1 MVLPFDQIY
10 IISLKK
16 STNRRKHLFEEFNR
30 IGGVFIKSGQIPTIV
45 DANNGCKYT
54 HYVDNSTKRIN
65 RKQNISQGEIG
76 CFASHRAVWMQFLE
90 SDAETCLIL
99 EDDVRFGMNFEHL
112 IDNYDQLPEFDY
124 LNLGYITNNKSIK
137 NEFKHILPDKFQL
150 LYSGSGMWLTHAYV
164 VNRKAAQV
172 FLDGTQVQTGGIDW
186 QLTGLQDRIK
196 SIGFQGNHVATQ
208 AKTTLCNPSLIK
220 HTQ

>member
-10 IISLKK
+10 VISLKK

-30 IGGVFIKSGQIPTIV
+30 IGGITDSSDCGPVIV
-45 DANNGCKYT
+45 DANNGCKYS
-54 HYVDNSTKRIN
+54 HHVDNSTKRIN

-76 CFASHRAVWMQFLE
+76 CFASHRAVWIQFLE
-90 SDAETCLIL
+90 SDAETCLIM

-137 NEFKHILPDKFQL
+137 NEFTRILPDKFDL
-150 LYSGSGMWLTHAYV
+150 LHSGCGMWLTHAYV

>member
-30 IGGVFIKSGQIPTIV
+30 IGGVLTKSGQIPTIV
-45 DANNGCKYT
+45 DANNGCKYS

-99 EDDVRFGMNFEHL
+99 EDDVRFGMNFQHL
-112 IDNYDQLPEFDY
+112 IEQSADKYRIVDQHTQPAVAGQGAEA
-124 LNLGYITNNKSIK
+124 TAQ
-137 NEFKHILPDKFQL
+137 E
-150 LYSGSGMWLTHAYV
+150 
-164 VNRKAAQV
+164 AA
-172 FLDGTQVQTGGIDW
+172 G
-186 QLTGLQDRIK
+186 
-196 SIGFQGNHVATQ
+196 ATQ
-208 AKTTLCNPSLIK
+208 G
-220 HTQ
+220 QGG